1 VSAQRQPPNQ
11 SGPNN
16 RSRRRGVAGAVVGVL
31 VLLVIYAASGFY
43 FVQPDQRGVVRW
55 FGRVPDGQLRPP
67 YGVGPGL
74 HYALPWPLCRVDRPK
89 TTEVRQVYVGMQPE
103 LREAIARGDT
113 SAMRASP
120 ASDVFT
126 GDVNI
131 LKVTM
136 VVHYQVLN
144 PVGYLLATEKAD
156 ELVRVTVQGV
166 LIEQLAKL
174 AVDRALTDAK
184 AKLEND
190 THARSQ
196 TLLDAYG
203 CGVQLVATSLES
215 IEPPRA
221 IDSAFKDVVS
231 AKKDG
236 EKVIDRAIAEANRIL
251 PRARGDAVQIFEEA
265 QAYYQSRVKRSHGEA
280 ESFLNLLVEYRQ
292 APDVT
297 ADRLRL
303 QTFEKAL
310 AKVRKVIVDNKPG
323 ETPTRIRIIDESPE

>member
-1 VSAQRQPPNQ
+1 
-11 SGPNN
+11 
-16 RSRRRGVAGAVVGVL
+16 
-31 VLLVIYAASGFY
+31 VLLVVYAVSGFY
-43 FVQPDQRGVVRW
+43 FVQPEQRGVVRW
-55 FGRVPDGQLRPP
+55 FGRVPEGQLRPP

-74 HYALPWPLCRVDRPK
+74 HYALPWPLCRVDVPK
-89 TTEVRQVYVGMQPE
+89 TTEFRQVYVGMPPA
-103 LREAIARGDT
+103 LREAIAQGDT

-126 GDVNI
+126 ADVNI

-136 VVHYQVLN
+136 VVDYQVLN
-144 PVGYLLATEKAD
+144 PVAYLLATEQAD
-156 ELVRVTVQGV
+156 ELVRATVQSV
-166 LIEQLAKL
+166 LIEELAKL
-174 AVDRALTDAK
+174 PVDRALTDAK
-184 AKLEND
+184 AKLGKD
-190 THARSQ
+190 ARLRAQ
-196 TLLDAYG
+196 MLLDACG

-221 IDSAFKDVVS
+221 IDAAFKDVVS

-251 PRARGDAVQIFEEA
+251 PRARGDAAQILEEA
-265 QAYYQSRVKRSHGEA
+265 QAYYQSRVKRSQGEA
-280 ESFLNLLVEYRQ
+280 ASFLNLLAEYRQ

-303 QTFEKAL
+303 QTFEKVL